1 MSELAP
7 ISVRVTHRYMAPP
20 EQVFTAW
27 IDPDSIGRWMFG
39 PNVRDETVV
48 QLVTDARVGGAF
60 SFVVLRGGQ
69 EIDHVGNYLEI
80 EPPRRLAFTWGIRE
94 NLPET
99 SRVTIDIA
107 PLATGCELVLVQRWI
122 QVGRFRR
129 SRRTKLDIHVGRHR
143 PRG

>member
-1 MSELAP
+1 
-7 ISVRVTHRYMAPP
+7 
-20 EQVFTAW
+20 
-27 IDPDSIGRWMFG
+27 MFG

-48 QLVTDARVGGAF
+48 RLVTDARVGGAF

-107 PLATGCELVLVQRWI
+107 PLATGCELVLVRAMDPKWADFA
-122 QVGRFRR
+122 GRVEQ
-129 SRRTKLDIHVGRHR
+129 SWTSMLAAIGRVVN
-143 PRG
+143 